1 MEIPS
6 RKVILLLYE
15 MSAMGYIDFNNQTIF
30 RNQQSFKRVIK
41 RLLKAKLI
49 YTEWKG
55 REIYLITT
63 IGGLIVQRFKE
74 YSMD

>member
-1 MEIPS
+1 
-6 RKVILLLYE
+6 
-15 MSAMGYIDFNNQTIF
+15 MSELEYIDFKIQTIF

-49 YTEWKG
+49 YSEWKG
-55 REIYLITT
+55 REVYLITT
-63 IGGLIVQRFKE
+63 VGGLIVQRFKY